1 MFNTWSHCNN
11 QFLTNKYTSPHLQ
24 EAQQNKLLASSLAGH
39 VAMHK
44 INIRVV
50 QFPMYFMTQ
59 GAILSAVSTEVQ
71 GRNVAFYVS
80 HYGERDVWCL
90 LLWSQG
96 MYM

>member
-11 QFLTNKYTSPHLQ
+11 EFLTKYTSTHLQ
-24 EAQQNKLLASSLAGH
+24 ETQQNKLLASSLVGH
-39 VAMHK
+39 VTMHK
-44 INIRVV
+44 MNITVV

-59 GAILSAVSTEVQ
+59 GAILSSVSTEVQ

-80 HYGERDVWCL
+80 HYGEIDVWCL